1 MQPQDMPLTGGHSTD
16 IPSSAM
22 PANPPNQAKKPRKPA
37 MQWLHFFQVDR
48 LELFEYRGKPLMKEN
63 FFLGVTPLP
72 KPRYVFVPP
81 WAWVH
86 TFRLVKGSKRTAT
99 N

>member
-1 MQPQDMPLTGGHSTD
+1 MNCQDMPLTGGHSTD
-16 IPSSAM
+16 IPTSGM
-22 PANPPNQAKKPRKPA
+22 PAKKPRQPGR
-37 MQWLHFFQVDR
+37 QWLRLFQVDR

-63 FFLGVTPLP
+63 FCLGVTGLP
-72 KPRYVFVPP
+72 SPRRVFVPP

-86 TFRLVKGSKRTAT
+86 TFRPVKGSKRPA